1 VVGSKRLPDGRQ
13 AAILDAG
20 TNLLFTA
27 YWYNHQVELIGQARG
42 MPEETVL
49 YGPLCMNIDVV
60 RHSIQ
65 LPPLKAGD
73 SLLISPTGAYNNT
86 QWMQFIEY
94 RPNVILVHENGNVSV
109 IREAEN
115 LETMISQ
122 DRLPEHLACPF
133 PSLGRVDA
141 QNLPS

>member
-1 VVGSKRLPDGRQ
+1 
-13 AAILDAG
+13 
-20 TNLLFTA
+20 
-27 YWYNHQVELIGQARG
+27 
-42 MPEETVL
+42 
-49 YGPLCMNIDVV
+49 
-60 RHSIQ
+60 
-65 LPPLKAGD
+65 
-73 SLLISPTGAYNNT
+73 
-86 QWMQFIEY
+86 MQFIEY

>member
-1 VVGSKRLPDGRQ
+1 
-13 AAILDAG
+13 
-20 TNLLFTA
+20 
-27 YWYNHQVELIGQARG
+27 
-42 MPEETVL
+42 
-49 YGPLCMNIDVV
+49 
-60 RHSIQ
+60 
-65 LPPLKAGD
+65 
-73 SLLISPTGAYNNT
+73 
-86 QWMQFIEY
+86 
-94 RPNVILVHENGNVSV
+94 VILVHENGNVSV